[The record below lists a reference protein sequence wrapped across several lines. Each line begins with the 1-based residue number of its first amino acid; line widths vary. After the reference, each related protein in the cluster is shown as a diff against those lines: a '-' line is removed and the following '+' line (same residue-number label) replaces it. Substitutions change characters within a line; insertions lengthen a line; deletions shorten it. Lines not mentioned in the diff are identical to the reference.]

1 MKTQK
6 RMNSILERFKRRQV
20 KQPEAS
26 QPAIVEKF
34 SPKRERTIPPHIV
47 ACKVCEGK
55 GVKDGEACPPVQRFG
70 ARHRVVRGNNVCVGL
85 RAGRRHIITEPWA
98 AL

>member
-34 SPKRERTIPPHIV
+34 SPKRERTIP
-47 ACKVCEGK
+47 AAYR
-55 GVKDGEACPPVQRFG
+55 GVQS
-70 ARHRVVRGNNVCVGL
+70 L
-85 RAGRRHIITEPWA
+85 
-98 AL
+98 

>member
-55 GVKDGEACPPVQRFG
+55 GTKEGATCPQCKGSG
-70 ARHRVVRGNNVCVGL
+70 ASSC
-85 RAGRRHIITEPWA
+85 RAR
-98 AL
+98 